1 MLRQRGR
8 DGRRTDAEMRRASR
22 ITAAVLGVFAGGAS
36 IEHGIYEILQGNLRP
51 AGLMINSM
59 GPPCQPESVWHAC
72 EPAMTIIPSFLIS
85 GIVAATIGAFILV
98 WSIAFIQK
106 KHAGL
111 IVILA
116 SILMLLF
123 GGGIFPPLIGII
135 GGAVGTRV
143 SKLSARSGRWSPSV
157 AKASTD
163 RSAGTVLRFVAGL
176 WPWVLIV
183 LSVWLLG
190 QWLIGYFFND
200 FLLSSGFFIPGL
212 IVGLL
217 ILSAISA
224 IGHDQIYG
232 GPG

>member
-1 MLRQRGR
+1 MMLRQRGCG
-8 DGRRTDAEMRRASR
+8 GRRTDAEMRRASR

-85 GIVAATIGAFILV
+85 GIVAAAIGAFVLV

-106 KHAGL
+106 KHGGL

-116 SILMLLF
+116 SVLMLLF
-123 GGGIFPPLIGII
+123 GGGIFPP
-135 GGAVGTRV
+135 
-143 SKLSARSGRWSPSV
+143 
-157 AKASTD
+157 
-163 RSAGTVLRFVAGL
+163 
-176 WPWVLIV
+176 
-183 LSVWLLG
+183 
-190 QWLIGYFFND
+190 LIGYFFND